1 MDMII
6 GIFQSLGVDQTIF
19 IQFGVILVF
28 YVVISQI
35 LFKKLLTVLQ
45 ERENKTVGLVEAAA
59 LQSQA
64 ADELASKYQDE
75 VAQAYRQSQTRIESV
90 RSKIKNE
97 NLEIVQK
104 EEHSLQVRYQKAK
117 EHSISEVEVVRGNLM
132 KSSDELTQ
140 SLVEKIIN

>member
-1 MDMII
+1 
-6 GIFQSLGVDQTIF
+6 
-19 IQFGVILVF
+19 
-28 YVVISQI
+28 
-35 LFKKLLTVLQ
+35 
-45 ERENKTVGLVEAAA
+45 
-59 LQSQA
+59 
-64 ADELASKYQDE
+64 